1 MNNFLYITLSL
12 IFCFQVLQVLAV
24 DGDRGIDNEIS
35 YSIIHGPSDIFGID
49 SKTGV
54 VYTQNDLDRESER
67 SRESNGAFILG
78 IRAREVGGR
87 QLDQFV
93 DTEVTIIIEVNY
105 LVLFH
110 YLYMY
115 HAVVRKIIQLNI
127 MYTISTIKIDFVRKI
142 HTLTEKND
150 FKL

>member
-1 MNNFLYITLSL
+1 MIIIIAPNFS
-12 IFCFQVLQVLAV
+12 FQVLRVLAV

-35 YSIIHGPSDIFGID
+35 YSIIHGPSDIFEID

-54 VYTQNDLDRESER
+54 VYTQNELDRESER

-93 DTEVTIIIEVNY
+93 DTEVTIMIEVNN
-105 LVLFH
+105 LVLFQH
-110 YLYMY
+110 Y
-115 HAVVRKIIQLNI
+115 
-127 MYTISTIKIDFVRKI
+127 YT
-142 HTLTEKND
+142 
-150 FKL
+150 